1 MKIFKIRMISDMQIG
16 IRGLEI
22 QVPSSKSSSSKPEPK
37 EVQAALEKA
46 GYKPKI
52 SVSYQNFEVIG

>member
-1 MKIFKIRMISDMQIG
+1 MKIFKIRMISDTQIG

-22 QVPSSKSSSSKPEPK
+22 QVPSSKSSKPEPK

-46 GYKPKI
+46 GYRPKM
-52 SVSYQNFEVIG
+52 SVSYHNFEVIG

>member
-1 MKIFKIRMISDMQIG
+1 MISDMQIG

-22 QVPSSKSSSSKPEPK
+22 QVLSSKSSKPEPK

-46 GYKPKI
+46 GYRPKM
-52 SVSYQNFEVIG
+52 SVSYHNFEVIG

>member
-22 QVPSSKSSSSKPEPK
+22 QVPSSKSSKPESK

-52 SVSYQNFEVIG
+52 SVSGHNFEVIG

>member
-22 QVPSSKSSSSKPEPK
+22 QVPSSKSSKPEPK

-46 GYKPKI
+46 GYRPKM
-52 SVSYQNFEVIG
+52 SVSYHNFEVIG

>member
-16 IRGLEI
+16 IRGLLI
-22 QVPSSKSSSSKPEPK
+22 QVPSSKSSKPEPK
-37 EVQAALEKA
+37 EVQAALEKV

-52 SVSYQNFEVIG
+52 SVSYHNFEVIG

>member
-1 MKIFKIRMISDMQIG
+1 MISDMQIG

-22 QVPSSKSSSSKPEPK
+22 QVPSSKSSKPEPK

-46 GYKPKI
+46 GYRPKM
-52 SVSYQNFEVIG
+52 SVSYHNFEVIG

>member
-22 QVPSSKSSSSKPEPK
+22 QVPSSKSSKPEPK
-37 EVQAALEKA
+37 EVQVALEKA
-46 GYKPKI
+46 GYNPKI
-52 SVSYQNFEVIG
+52 SVSYHNFEVIG